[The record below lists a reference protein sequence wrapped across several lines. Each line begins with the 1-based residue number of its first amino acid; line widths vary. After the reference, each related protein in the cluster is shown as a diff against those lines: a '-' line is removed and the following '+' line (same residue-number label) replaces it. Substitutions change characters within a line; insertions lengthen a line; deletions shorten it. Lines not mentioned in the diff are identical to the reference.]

1 MQLPFR
7 KTGRSNPPSPVEP
20 IPGDPSLAESATTD
34 STQNDRPR
42 PNTFPFTQ
50 HDLPKTDSRSWQST
64 FRKPSFKS
72 RSRLRTSKS
81 VPIDLNKLSK
91 DKPLPPTPRKTKA
104 EIRAELAVERM
115 KKDQEEFLRGC
126 AAAAVRIEA
135 MGGLMEYH
143 DAQKQRQEED
153 ALFKKDSGEKK
164 FKWMRR

>member
-1 MQLPFR
+1 
-7 KTGRSNPPSPVEP
+7 
-20 IPGDPSLAESATTD
+20 
-34 STQNDRPR
+34 
-42 PNTFPFTQ
+42 
-50 HDLPKTDSRSWQST
+50 
-64 FRKPSFKS
+64 
-72 RSRLRTSKS
+72 
-81 VPIDLNKLSK
+81 
-91 DKPLPPTPRKTKA
+91 
-104 EIRAELAVERM
+104 M